1 MKNAI
6 NTDLLNVDFNEL
18 VTTFISPAGADVVVQ
33 LWLDGATDRAA
44 YMVQRVT
51 DTESGAPFISDE
63 LITRDMTS
71 ALTEY
76 SKLVD
81 GELRAY
87 FLSE

>member
-18 VTTFISPAGADVVVQ
+18 VTTFNSPTGADVVVQ
-33 LWLDGATDRAA
+33 LWSNGTA
-44 YMVQRVT
+44 YMVQKVT
-51 DTESGAPFISDE
+51 DTESGAPFIADQ
-63 LITRDMTS
+63 LITRDLTT
-71 ALTEY
+71 ALAVF